1 MELLIA
7 LVIQFLSLLILFSTT
22 SLSLNPHHNIPLPRP
37 LSSSS
42 VSDSTAA
49 YVTTGYYRQTL
60 DHFNYAPQ
68 SYATF
73 SQKYVVNS
81 QYWGGAQSNFPIFAY
96 LGPEVAIDNDVTF
109 YGESVPFGTQ
119 ADALKNETLRGYFNS
134 AQALADFAEVL
145 LYIKNTY
152 GAQNSPIIVVGGSY
166 GGMLAAWFRLKY
178 PHIALGALASSAPL
192 LYFDDITPQNGYYDV
207 VTKDFRDVS
216 ESCVK
221 TIKESWSRISDYANQ
236 PNGLYY
242 LSRKFNLCRNLTSPQ
257 ELKNYLHK
265 MYADAAQ
272 YDYPP
277 NYPVERVCGGIEG
290 APKALIFLTG
300 YMPVSSPIMGLN
312 LATKFPA

>member
-1 MELLIA
+1 MPLQVPIA
-7 LVIQFLSLLILFSTT
+7 APWMISSAWLTLAPPIGLDLAMHDLVM
-22 SLSLNPHHNIPLPRP
+22 
-37 LSSSS
+37 
-42 VSDSTAA
+42 V
-49 YVTTGYYRQTL
+49 GQTL

-134 AQALADFAEVL
+134 AQALADFAEE
-145 LYIKNTY
+145 IKLEFC
-152 GAQNSPIIVVGGSY
+152 VVCEV
-166 GGMLAAWFRLKY
+166 LAAWFRLKY
-178 PHIALGALASSAPL
+178 PHMGALASSAPL